1 MLMLKVCMIRGIA
14 LKDDESHTLS
24 VRVQK
29 VRHIDSICFRRL
41 LMNSKQTLE
50 ELREAINEQNEE
62 ISYSGDLKLDEIP
75 YKLVNINVLQW
86 QYNLTLDADVADR
99 QFIYTDNAMPIVGHL
114 SFAAPEDEFTEANT
128 GELTMKA
135 GGYRG
140 TYQVLLNMPTNLDAP
155 VQSS

>member
-1 MLMLKVCMIRGIA
+1 MI
-14 LKDDESHTLS
+14 
-24 VRVQK
+24 
-29 VRHIDSICFRRL
+29 
-41 LMNSKQTLE
+41 SKQTLE

-62 ISYSGDLKLDEIP
+62 ISYSGDLKLDEVP
-75 YKLVNINVLQW
+75 YKLMNINILQW

-99 QFIYTDNAMPIVGHL
+99 QLIYTDNTMPIVGHL
-114 SFAAPEDEFTEANT
+114 SFAVPEDEFTEANT

-155 VQSS
+155 AQSS